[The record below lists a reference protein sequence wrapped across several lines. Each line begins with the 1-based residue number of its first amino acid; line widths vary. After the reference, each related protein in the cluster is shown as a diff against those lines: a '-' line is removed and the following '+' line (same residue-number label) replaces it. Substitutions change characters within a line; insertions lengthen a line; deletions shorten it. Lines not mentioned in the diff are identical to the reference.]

1 MSCAVLYFCICQCSR
16 RGPNRDPGFTSV
28 RGMADVAPTDN
39 YGAWLK
45 FAPSC
50 MSDAQ
55 WEVAAETP
63 EAVLSHRS
71 CPWGGHLIKIDSKTL
86 GTAWFCIVLHR
97 DTVSRYALML
107 QDLLC
112 SQLILLCFEHV
123 WTGLGMLDSCPRS
136 AATPFW
142 ILNVRLIFPAADF
155 KLYRYNILLIIIIYN
170 SLYIYIY
177 LGIYGIYFKLL
188 SPPAQEHLHPT
199 SSGRSHQRHG
209 TPWSSGDGA
218 PGPGQGVWLRG
229 GSAAP
234 RNLCARWCLDPSQ
247 KFHVDPA
254 LRRCTSARCEKF
266 RRSMGTYGN
275 WKSTLISIHHNP
287 SMNHDISWLVIL
299 TCPAP
304 KLRARRLYGL
314 LTRTQWQKRCQ
325 IECLN
330 ID

>member
-1 MSCAVLYFCICQCSR
+1 MAAV
-16 RGPNRDPGFTSV
+16 GPV
-28 RGMADVAPTDN
+28 ADN
-39 YGAWLK
+39 HGAWLK

-50 MSDAQ
+50 MSDEQ
-55 WEVAAETP
+55 WEVAAKTP

-71 CPWGGHLIKIDSKTL
+71 CPWGGHLIKIDSKML

-97 DTVSRYALML
+97 DTKTVSRYASML

-155 KLYRYNILLIIIIYN
+155 KLYRYNILLSIIISIIIYN
-170 SLYIYIY
+170 SLYIY
-177 LGIYGIYFKLL
+177 LGIYFKLL

-254 LRRCTSARCEKF
+254 LRRCTSARCE
-266 RRSMGTYGN
+266 
-275 WKSTLISIHHNP
+275 
-287 SMNHDISWLVIL
+287 
-299 TCPAP
+299 
-304 KLRARRLYGL
+304 
-314 LTRTQWQKRCQ
+314 
-325 IECLN
+325 
-330 ID
+330 

>member
-1 MSCAVLYFCICQCSR
+1 MSCVVLYFCICQCSR

-97 DTVSRYALML
+97 DTKTVSRYALML

-155 KLYRYNILLIIIIYN
+155 KLYRYNILLSIIIIIYN

-177 LGIYGIYFKLL
+177 IYI
-188 SPPAQEHLHPT
+188 
-199 SSGRSHQRHG
+199 
-209 TPWSSGDGA
+209 
-218 PGPGQGVWLRG
+218 
-229 GSAAP
+229 
-234 RNLCARWCLDPSQ
+234 
-247 KFHVDPA
+247 
-254 LRRCTSARCEKF
+254 
-266 RRSMGTYGN
+266 
-275 WKSTLISIHHNP
+275 
-287 SMNHDISWLVIL
+287 
-299 TCPAP
+299 
-304 KLRARRLYGL
+304 
-314 LTRTQWQKRCQ
+314 
-325 IECLN
+325 
-330 ID
+330 